1 LKPGLKSSGFFFC
14 ENAPAFANS
23 SESPRF
29 SLIQFF
35 AGGDLSGL
43 QKSFDEF
50 AFAADSHAGKF
61 LEPFAVRHFG
71 FDMKP
76 VGQKSKLVGGNVA
89 TADPVKQVSQKWRRK
104 IVAADAGH
112 GYSP

>member
-1 LKPGLKSSGFFFC
+1 LRVESKQPEQEICSG
-14 ENAPAFANS
+14 
-23 SESPRF
+23 F

-35 AGGDLSGL
+35 AGGDLAGL
-43 QKSFDEF
+43 QKGFDEF
-50 AFAADSHAGKF
+50 AFAADGHAGKF

-71 FDMKP
+71 FGIKS
-76 VGQKSKLVGGNVA
+76 VGQKSKLINGNVA
-89 TADPVKQVSQKWRRK
+89 TADTVEQVREKLRRK